1 MADTTTNT
9 TANSNANSNSSNSSN
24 SSSNSS
30 SSSNSNGSSNNSSSI
45 VVDIIDNSEEECCNE
60 GSHVSNPEQ
69 FCLSKGD
76 VIVVRI
82 EVGEM
87 SSATFSNVATQ
98 TATKFKAMFPSNNI
112 LVIPSTTNFS
122 IIKQPEVHV

>member
-1 MADTTTNT
+1 MADTTTAT
-9 TANSNANSNSSNSSN
+9 TANSNSN
-24 SSSNSS
+24 SNSS
-30 SSSNSNGSSNNSSSI
+30 SSSSTTSNNSGGGNSSSTTI
-45 VVDIIDNSEEECCNE
+45 VDIIDNSEEECCGE
-60 GSHVSNPEQ
+60 GSSVSNPEQ
-69 FCLSKGD
+69 FCLTKGD

-87 SSATFSNVATQ
+87 SSATFNTVATQ